1 MRLMQAHDHTIRM
14 HKAAAGASRSAG
26 SDLLKAKPAKQG
38 SQLVPRKITWAAEQ
52 PFKELVGSVHAQP
65 L

>member
-1 MRLMQAHDHTIRM
+1 MRLMQAHDRTIRM

-26 SDLLKAKPAKQG
+26 SYLMKAKPTQQG
-38 SQLVPRKITWAAEQ
+38 GQLVPRKITWAAEQ
-52 PFKELVGSVHAQP
+52 PFKELVGSVHVQP